1 MELELY
7 PPLKKIDFPSI
18 PNNIRLVEKLIDD
31 ICENLDIK
39 ENKYGNILIAITEAV
54 NNAIIHGNKKDSNKT
69 TSITCSHK
77 DNEILFS
84 ISDEGSGFD
93 FNNVPDPTDP
103 KNIEKNKGRGIFL
116 MSHLSDKISFANNGT
131 RVELSFSLS

>member
-7 PPLKKIDFPSI
+7 PPLKKIDIPSV
-18 PNNIRLVEKLIDD
+18 PNNISLVEKLVDD
-31 ICENLDIK
+31 ICENLGIK

-54 NNAIIHGNKKDSNKT
+54 NNAIVHGNKKDSNKT

-77 DNEILFS
+77 DNKILFS

-93 FNNVPDPTDP
+93 FDSVPDPTDP
-103 KNIEKNKGRGIFL
+103 KNIEKSKGRGIFL
-116 MSHLSDKISFANNGT
+116 MSHLSDKISFENKGT
-131 RVELSFSLS
+131 RVELTFSLS

>member
-7 PPLKKIDFPSI
+7 PPLKKIDIPSV
-18 PNNIRLVEKLIDD
+18 PNNISLVEKLVDD
-31 ICENLDIK
+31 ICENLGIK

-54 NNAIIHGNKKDSNKT
+54 NNAIVHGNKKDSNKT

-77 DNEILFS
+77 DNKILFS

-93 FNNVPDPTDP
+93 FENVPDPTDP
-103 KNIEKNKGRGIFL
+103 NNIEKPKGRGIFL
-116 MSHLSDKISFANNGT
+116 MSHLSDEISFEENGT